1 MSILYLII
9 VLMRVTLLLL
19 GVLSFLLARKYAA
32 TAHYKR
38 IQHSYKRRTVLVLNE
53 VEDEDIFGLIK
64 TLDFPN
70 KGLESKLNMAEE

>member
-32 TAHYKR
+32 IAHYKR